1 MKMKF
6 RTYVIAALATTALV
20 PLIAWSLLQWSDIRS
35 SLAKDDWE
43 QRFFTGIGSAF
54 LVERMKSVDVFAA
67 HVESETA
74 KRLRAGVTCASL
86 EGFLAELAAANPYIR
101 SLKCT
106 GADTPAARAARSGG
120 TAWRLEPGDDGGSL
134 RFYRRIADRADVVI
148 EGTAERGE
156 LFRDIAAMYN
166 MRGVRFVLLDEERR
180 YVWPVLG
187 LSGRAVWD
195 HALGR
200 EGLIEEAGER
210 FWMSANRFAHGA
222 PQWTM
227 IALKPQ
233 EERIADRREMIG
245 CTLLL
250 AVLVLSLTAAAG
262 FAAIRPLSRSM
273 RRLRGDLDE
282 ASYGTPETTL
292 ASGPEE
298 FLEFQRAYRALR
310 EKLDDRRR
318 RLEAD
323 NVRLEETVERRSS
336 ELEARERLFAQVFDD
351 IHEGMMLLD
360 EDWRLRYGN
369 HAAGTL
375 IGVDG
380 MARLAEV
387 CRSGLERRSDGTA
400 LVTIEAGGRSLVL
413 ECDAFPFGAAADG
426 LRSGCCVLFRDVTG
440 RTEVERMKD
449 DLISIVA
456 HELRTPLTA
465 CRLQLD
471 LLVKENGPQSAYA
484 AMGEDLDHLG
494 RIVDDWLSVARID
507 GGSYRV
513 ESRIVQTMPLVTRAV
528 RLVRSRH
535 EFRFDYDIAEE
546 AECIR
551 VDPSAFVELLVN
563 LFTNAC
569 RHARPGEEP
578 RIEFCARVDEMLVVD
593 VCDSGTGFPEGEAEK
608 LFDRFY
614 QVEQGNK
621 RRTGGTGLGLVI
633 CRAICRAHGGRIE
646 ALRLE
651 GRTVFRITLPMPSQT
666 DGL

>member
-86 EGFLAELAAANPYIR
+86 EGFLAELAAANPYIK

-210 FWMSANRFAHGA
+210 FWMSANRFSHGA

-245 CTLLL
+245 RTLLL

-336 ELEARERLFAQVFDD
+336 ELV
-351 IHEGMMLLD
+351 
-360 EDWRLRYGN
+360 
-369 HAAGTL
+369 
-375 IGVDG
+375 
-380 MARLAEV
+380 
-387 CRSGLERRSDGTA
+387 
-400 LVTIEAGGRSLVL
+400 
-413 ECDAFPFGAAADG
+413 
-426 LRSGCCVLFRDVTG
+426 
-440 RTEVERMKD
+440 
-449 DLISIVA
+449 
-456 HELRTPLTA
+456 
-465 CRLQLD
+465 
-471 LLVKENGPQSAYA
+471 
-484 AMGEDLDHLG
+484 
-494 RIVDDWLSVARID
+494 
-507 GGSYRV
+507 
-513 ESRIVQTMPLVTRAV
+513 
-528 RLVRSRH
+528 
-535 EFRFDYDIAEE
+535 
-546 AECIR
+546 
-551 VDPSAFVELLVN
+551 
-563 LFTNAC
+563 
-569 RHARPGEEP
+569 
-578 RIEFCARVDEMLVVD
+578 
-593 VCDSGTGFPEGEAEK
+593 
-608 LFDRFY
+608 
-614 QVEQGNK
+614 
-621 RRTGGTGLGLVI
+621 
-633 CRAICRAHGGRIE
+633 
-646 ALRLE
+646 
-651 GRTVFRITLPMPSQT
+651 
-666 DGL
+666 